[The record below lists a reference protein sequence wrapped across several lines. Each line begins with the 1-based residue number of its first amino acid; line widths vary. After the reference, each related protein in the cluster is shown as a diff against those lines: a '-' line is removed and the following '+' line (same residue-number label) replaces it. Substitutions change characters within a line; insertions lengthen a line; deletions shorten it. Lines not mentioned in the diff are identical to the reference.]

1 MVAKKVAQLG
11 PDASGAEAKYALDR
25 RRRKSEYRP
34 VSAAA
39 LVPLHSLTQKGIAR
53 RATESQPLE
62 LKRTVDYRQLP
73 TRALLNRCSPK
84 MIYFDWTINPYR
96 GCEYGCRYC
105 YARYTH
111 EYLERLDPAA
121 FESEIYVKE
130 WNERSFLHELGR
142 AKPGHIVA
150 IGTATDPYQP
160 AERRFGLTRRIL
172 TAMTAV
178 RGLRINLITK
188 SDLIPRDID
197 LFQTIAAHNELRLA
211 LTITTLDTALA
222 RDVEP
227 MAPRPDLRLGAVRQ
241 LADAGLQVSV
251 SMSPVLPGL
260 TDAPDQLRDLAAAAK
275 AAGAVKVYANVL
287 FLKSSAKR
295 VFLPWLRVRDA
306 ALAVHYESHY
316 AGGNG
321 FLRGA
326 YVNRLSTRVEKIR
339 QEFDLGG
346 TSQVGQDPPSTLI
359 HRPTQQ
365 LDLFQS
371 NQALNSIAERPNVC

>member
-1 MVAKKVAQLG
+1 M
-11 PDASGAEAKYALDR
+11 
-25 RRRKSEYRP
+25 
-34 VSAAA
+34 SAAA

-188 SDLIPRDID
+188 SDLIPRDIE
-197 LFQTIAAHNELRLA
+197 LFQTIAAHNELRIA

-241 LADAGLQVSV
+241 LADAGLHVSV

-295 VFLPWLRVRDA
+295 VFLPWLRGRDA

-371 NQALNSIAERPNVC
+371 NQALNSIAERPDVC

>member
-11 PDASGAEAKYALDR
+11 PDASGAEAKYALDM

-188 SDLIPRDID
+188 SDLIPRDIE
-197 LFQTIAAHNELRLA
+197 LFQTIAAHNELRIA

-241 LADAGLQVSV
+241 LADAGLHVSV

-295 VFLPWLRVRDA
+295 VFLPWLRGRDA

-346 TSQVGQDPPSTLI
+346 TSQVGQDPPSSLI

-371 NQALNSIAERPNVC
+371 NQALNSIAERPDVC